1 MIELGF
7 RNTNNDVKIIKIK
20 PDDSEIATVWLT
32 QFDQL
37 LATHN
42 RKIFQKNFS
51 LLGFHNEYRTKDHI
65 CNDLDR
71 SIAVINYYSDYKI
84 KENFE
89 LLRYEYN
96 QDLLNVLHHHFEVT
110 QGQLWNPS
118 STLAKANGETR
129 LAICFLNHCCHELEA
144 WYETE
149 KIKAEGYSN
158 GYFYYNLLGVTDRI
172 ELDPKF
178 KKQFVKEVDDGMV
191 YLHYAQTG
199 KTWYEAYLDNDND
212 VGSNGISEHRVISG
226 EFNCYFGTG
235 YELPSD
241 DKFANWLE
249 SKGVD
254 PNDEQLALGYGPVGK
269 IQNMPYDEAQD
280 FFKEYTDFYSIQF
293 NNKRIEY
300 DFRHTDA
307 AYIKLLT
314 EMWNKWGQ
322 A

>member
-7 RNTNNDVKIIKIK
+7 RNTDNDVKIIKIK

-37 LATHN
+37 LATPN
-42 RKIFQKNFS
+42 LKIFQKNFS

-96 QDLLNVLHHHFEVT
+96 QDLLNILHHHFEVT

-149 KIKAEGYSN
+149 KIKTEGYSN

-241 DKFANWLE
+241 NKFASWLE

-314 EMWNKWGQ
+314 EMWNKWNG
-322 A
+322 

>member
-7 RNTNNDVKIIKIK
+7 RNTNNDVKIIKIN

-322 A
+322 

>member
-241 DKFANWLE
+241 DKFASWLE

-322 A
+322 